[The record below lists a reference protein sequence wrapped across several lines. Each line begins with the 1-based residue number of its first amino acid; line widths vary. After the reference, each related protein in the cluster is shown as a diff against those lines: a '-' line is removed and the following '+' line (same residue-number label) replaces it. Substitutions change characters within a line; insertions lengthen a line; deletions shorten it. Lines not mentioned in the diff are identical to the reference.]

1 MKYQVIMFA
10 PDRWGELEK
19 FSKFYSSTYQFDHH
33 TGNAL
38 SGATNHFHKVM
49 TLFDFAQRIKA
60 NLEEDNKEIS
70 QHGYTPAIR
79 GKELSA
85 IIETIFLDLYS
96 SIDCTRQVINF
107 IFKNYTGVPK
117 STRKLF
123 ENALK
128 DKIDK
133 RVPESIRMALK
144 NATWYDEFRK
154 IRDEL
159 THSDIGTCHLDKN
172 TGKVF
177 YMHSGLGTVS
187 KASIIE
193 DIFEKLSSLI
203 KDVNVFLE
211 QVYHSLNS
219 QLSDKEVWQVCGI
232 FDGRIYSRF
241 VKSSEAKDFNS
252 GRCEAFQWFEKDEN
266 PTCPFVDNCGAYKNL
281 RC

>member
-1 MKYQVIMFA
+1 MFA

-19 FSKFYSSTYQFDHH
+19 FSQFYSSTYRFNHH
-33 TGNAL
+33 TRRAL

-49 TLFDFAQRIKA
+49 TLFNFAQRIKA
-60 NLEEDNKEIS
+60 NLEEDNKEIE

-96 SIDCTRQVINF
+96 SIDCTRQVIYF
-107 IFKNYTGVPK
+107 IFKNYRGVSE
-117 STRKLF
+117 STRTLF
-123 ENALK
+123 ENASK
-128 DKIDK
+128 DKIDE
-133 RVPESIRMALK
+133 RVPKSIRMALK
-144 NATWYDEFRK
+144 NAPWYNEFRK

-159 THSDIGTCHLDKN
+159 THSDIGSCHLDRN

-187 KASIIE
+187 KSLVIE

-203 KDVNVFLE
+203 KGVDLFLE

-219 QLSDKEVWQVCGI
+219 QLVDKEVGQMCGI

-241 VKSSEAKDFNS
+241 VKPSEAKDFDS
-252 GRCEAFQWFEKDEN
+252 GKCEAFQWFEKDEN

-281 RC
+281 KC